1 MAAAPGGMNR
11 FYLLLGSIAVAGIG
25 ALAFLAARKPAVS
38 IPANPVISVSDTSG
52 FRGYILGSD
61 SAPLEVTEYADFECP
76 ACQQWAAVQFPT
88 IEERL
93 IRTGKVRWRYRDLP
107 LEIHPHSRVAA
118 HAAAC
123 ADEQGQYWPMNQK
136 IYSWEGNWPEKR
148 DAVGVFREY
157 ARGLGLDV
165 AKWDA
170 CMESGRY
177 AARIQASAIEAQ
189 RLGVP
194 STPTFYIGGRLH
206 VGAGAVHYDWLKAVL
221 DSMSSSPAK

>member
-1 MAAAPGGMNR
+1 MNR
-11 FYLLLGSIAVAGIG
+11 FYLLLGGIAVAGAGVI
-25 ALAFLAARKPAVS
+25 AFLAVRKPPVS
-38 IPANPVISVSDTSG
+38 IPANPVINVADTSG
-52 FRGYILGSD
+52 FHGYLYGSD
-61 SAPLEVTEYADFECP
+61 SAALEVTEYADFECP

-93 IRTGKVRWRYRDLP
+93 IRTGKVRWRYRDFP
-107 LEIHPHSRVAA
+107 LDIHRHSRVAA

-123 ADEQGQYWPMNQK
+123 AEEQGQYWAMNQR

-148 DAVGVFREY
+148 DPVGIFRDY

-177 AARIQASAIEAQ
+177 AARIQASLIEGQ
-189 RLGVP
+189 QLGVP
-194 STPTFYIGGRLH
+194 STPTFYIRGRLYP
-206 VGAGAVHYDWLKAVL
+206 GAGAVHYDMLKAML
-221 DSMSSSPAK
+221 DSLAGTAAK